1 MKKILILGSEGQI
14 GSHLKKFL
22 IQKKYKV
29 IEFDIILGKKFDLR
43 TFQNQN

>member
-22 IQKKYKV
+22 KEKKYNV
-29 IEFDIILGKKFDLR
+29 FEFDLIRLKKEDLR
-43 TFQNQN
+43 LN

>member
-22 IQKKYKV
+22 EEKKYNVFELILLDQKKR
-29 IEFDIILGKKFDLR
+29 I
-43 TFQNQN
+43 